1 MAHAVVHF
9 EIGGPDDELLAEF
22 YAGLLGWGMRPIPG
36 IGYTLVDTYGGE
48 GINGGVERRRDG
60 SSEVTFYIQA
70 DDLQAVLDKVN
81 LLGGKTDTPITEL
94 PGMATFAKFEDLDGL
109 IIGLVLGPEDP
120 GQATAGQPAT
130 GGQPETGEAAVAGP
144 SAGTGAPVDW
154 FEVQGADPDRSQ
166 RFYAEIFG
174 WQAADAGP
182 ADAAQAGSG
191 QNGSG
196 QNTRSQN
203 GSGPAY
209 RMIDT
214 RSARGIRGGI
224 GAARQG
230 PWATV
235 YARVPDVAAA
245 LARAVELGGT
255 REYGPDAVD
264 DHMQT
269 GAVRDPAGNVFGV
282 YSHVPH

>member
-22 YAGLLGWGMRPIPG
+22 YAGLLGWSMRPIPG

-48 GINGGVERRRDG
+48 GINGGVERRGDG

-120 GQATAGQPAT
+120 GRAGAAQPGA
-130 GGQPETGEAAVAGP
+130 GGQPEAGEAAVAGP

-182 ADAAQAGSG
+182 ADPDADSAQNGSG
-191 QNGSG
+191 QNGSA
-196 QNTRSQN
+196 Q
-203 GSGPAY
+203 PY

-214 RSARGIRGGI
+214 QSARGIRGGI

-255 REYGPDAVD
+255 REYGPNAVD

>member
-22 YAGLLGWGMRPIPG
+22 YAGLLGWGMRPIPE
-36 IGYTLVDTYGGE
+36 IGYTLVDTYGGA
-48 GINGGVERRRDG
+48 GINGGVEKRADG
-60 SSEVTFYIQA
+60 SSAVTFYIQA
-70 DDLQAVLDKVN
+70 DELQAVLDKVN

-109 IIGLVLGPEDP
+109 VIGLVLGPDDQ
-120 GQATAGQPAT
+120 GLTASGQP
-130 GGQPETGEAAVAGP
+130 GTGEPAVPGP

-174 WQAADAGP
+174 WKAVDTGQGNPGAAN
-182 ADAAQAGSG
+182 ADQD
-191 QNGSG
+191 
-196 QNTRSQN
+196 
-203 GSGPAY
+203 GSGPGY

-214 RSARGIRGGI
+214 RSDRGIRGGI
-224 GAARQG
+224 GGARQG

-235 YARVPDVAAA
+235 YARVPDVEAA
-245 LARAVELGGT
+245 LTRAVELGGT

-269 GAVRDPAGNVFGV
+269 GAVRDPAGNIFGV

>member
-9 EIGGPDDELLAEF
+9 EIGGPDSELLAEF
-22 YAGLLGWGMRPIPG
+22 YAGLLGWGMQPIPE
-36 IGYTLVDTYGGE
+36 IGYTLVDTNGGE
-48 GINGGVERRRDG
+48 GINGGVEDRADG
-60 SSEVTFYIQA
+60 TAAVTFYIQA

-120 GQATAGQPAT
+120 GRAAAGPAGAGERT
-130 GGQPETGEAAVAGP
+130 GPAGPAASAGSAVTGP

-174 WQAADAGP
+174 WQSAESGP
-182 ADAAQAGSG
+182 
-191 QNGSG
+191 NGSAPG
-196 QNTRSQN
+196 
-203 GSGPAY
+203 Y

-214 RSARGIRGGI
+214 GSARGIRGGI

-245 LARAVELGGT
+245 LARAVELGGM
-255 REYGPDAVD
+255 REYGPDAID

-282 YSHVPH
+282 YSHAPH